1 MERLILDEAINHE
14 KMMAKR
20 KRWNGKFTKV
30 SLGNEEINKRFK
42 ADCIKDA
49 EEHEQFAEW
58 LEELK
63 SYKDIGTP
71 KELKELKEN
80 GAFAGLELAKL
91 AIMQKELKEYKDLEE
106 QGLLVR
112 LPCKEAYTQSG
123 DYVYLI
129 DDCEIVK
136 CVHCGL
142 GIDPLSG
149 AAYITLATDEKIFPY
164 RNPDPEQDLDPT
176 DWCTNAIDV
185 KASEID
191 KTVFLTREEAEKK
204 LEEMKN
210 DKV

>member
-112 LPCKEAYTQSG
+112 LPVPLGSK
-123 DYVYLI
+123 VYWI
-129 DDCEIVK
+129 STRDKQNPI
-136 CVHCGL
+136 
-142 GIDPLSG
+142 IF
-149 AAYITLATDEKIFPY
+149 EKIFVLGMLY
-164 RNPDPEQDLDPT
+164 FWD
-176 DWCTNAIDV
+176 
-185 KASEID
+185 S
-191 KTVFLTREEAEKK
+191 TVFATREEAEKK
-204 LEEMKN
+204 LEVMKN
-210 DKV
+210 E